1 MGEIIVS
8 RDEHNRILG
17 LTGQGIDSDTP
28 TGDAALRFLQASVSA
43 MIDYL
48 HLAPD
53 YALVGSEMHLS
64 IDRSAPHLNREI
76 DAIME
81 TLVIGLTQL
90 AVEDAQDLVVHEATA
105 GIRV

>member
-1 MGEIIVS
+1 MGEIIIS

-17 LTGQGIDSDTP
+17 LTGQGIDAETVA
-28 TGDAALRFLQASVSA
+28 GGAALRFLQASVSS
-43 MIDYL
+43 MTDYL

-53 YALVGSEMHLS
+53 YSLGNRVKLS

-81 TLVIGLTQL
+81 TLVIGLRQL
-90 AVEDAQDLVVHEATA
+90 EAEYAQDLVVHEATV
-105 GIRV
+105 GIQV

>member
-17 LTGQGIDSDTP
+17 LTGQGIDTDTP

-43 MIDYL
+43 MTDYL

-53 YALVGSEMHLS
+53 YALGSEMHLS

-90 AVEDAQDLVVHEATA
+90 AAEDAQDLVVHEATA

>member
-8 RDEHNRILG
+8 RDEHNRILD
-17 LTGQGIDSDTP
+17 LTGQGIDGDTP
-28 TGDAALRFLQASVSA
+28 TGAAALRFLQASVSS
-43 MIDYL
+43 MTDYL
-48 HLAPD
+48 HLVPD
-53 YALVGSEMHLS
+53 YSLGNGVHLS

-81 TLVIGLTQL
+81 TLVIGLREL
-90 AVEDAQDLVVHEATA
+90 AAEYAQDLVVHEATV

>member
-8 RDEHNRILG
+8 RDERNRILE
-17 LTGQGIDSDTP
+17 LTGQGVDGDTP
-28 TGDAALRFLQASVSA
+28 TGAAALRFLEAAVSS
-43 MIDYL
+43 MTDYL

-53 YALVGSEMHLS
+53 YSLSNGVHLS

-81 TLVIGLTQL
+81 TLVIGLKQL
-90 AVEDAQDLVVHEATA
+90 AAEYSQDLVVHEATI

>member
-8 RDEHNRILG
+8 RDEHNRILE
-17 LTGQGIDSDTP
+17 LTGQGIDGDAP
-28 TGDAALRFLQASVSA
+28 TGAAALRFLQASVSS

-53 YALVGSEMHLS
+53 YSFGSGMHLS

-81 TLVIGLTQL
+81 TLVIGLRQL
-90 AVEDAQDLVVHEATA
+90 AAEHEEALVVHEATI